1 LRDLP
6 AFLDPADPR
15 PATARALRRW
25 LDLQH
30 ALALRPQEA
39 VAALAH
45 GTDPARALVRAGGT
59 PLDARQLDASVATLR
74 RLGGLALPWTSPA
87 YPEAARQLSD
97 AAPLLLVRGDARL
110 LAQPALAVVG
120 SRAASAYGRAVARR
134 FAGELAAAGL
144 VIVSGLAT
152 GIDAVAHRA
161 ALEVGGATVAVQACG
176 LDVVYPARHRR
187 LAESIA
193 RSGAI
198 VTEFPPGTPPRPG
211 FFPLRNR
218 LISAFSAAVL
228 VVEARERSGSLVTAS
243 HAANQGVDVWA
254 VPGPLGSPT
263 SAGTNRLLY
272 DGAYVAISPAVIVE
286 KLRFHGVLPPARAPA
301 RRAATRARSATSPRA
316 EGDGLI
322 AALLHRPMSRDELA
336 RALACTPQQLAPE
349 LLELELAGAVA
360 EDRDGR
366 LRVVSP
372 EKVPGL

>member
-6 AFLDPADPR
+6 DWLDPADPR
-15 PATARALRRW
+15 PAAGHALRRW
-25 LDLQH
+25 LDLQRG
-30 ALALRPQEA
+30 LALRPQDA
-39 VAALAH
+39 VGALARDA
-45 GTDPARALVRAGGT
+45 DPARALRLAGGAAAA
-59 PLDARQLDASVATLR
+59 PRQLDADVATLR
-74 RLGGLALPWTSPA
+74 RLGALALPWTSPA

-110 LAQPALAVVG
+110 LARPALAVVG

-134 FAGELAAAGL
+134 FAAELAAAGL

-152 GIDAVAHRA
+152 GIDGIAHRA
-161 ALEVGGATVAVQACG
+161 ALEVGGATLAVQACG
-176 LDVVYPARHRR
+176 LDVVYPARHRG

-198 VTEFPPGTPPRPG
+198 VTEFPPGTQPRAG

-218 LISAFSAAVL
+218 LISALSAAVL
-228 VVEARERSGSLVTAS
+228 VVEARERSGSLVTAA

-263 SAGTNRLLY
+263 SAGANRLLY
-272 DGAYVAISPAVIVE
+272 DGAHVALSPAVVLE
-286 KLRFHGVLPPARAPA
+286 KLRSQGVLPPAPRPA
-301 RRAATRARSATSPRA
+301 RRPRGRAAAPRRA
-316 EGDGLI
+316 ECDGLV
-322 AALLHRPMSRDELA
+322 AALLHRPMTRDELA
-336 RALACTPQQLAPE
+336 RALERAPQQLAPE